1 CSSDEPEL
9 WMYELVTPRPKPSTM
24 PRQPSVGTDGGQ
36 TLCLRN
42 RSRYQSS
49 ASAASGLL
57 IATLPSFPT
66 PSPPFP
72 PINPLPDRPAPAPS
86 RRMPKP
92 YWFLSGFVIDF
103 AHARKSSKFQSSFG
117 GLVPYSFARSVRQY
131 TPSLVTTHG
140 KDSTRFLTVTVSQAS
155 GSTSL

>member
-1 CSSDEPEL
+1 L

-57 IATLPSFPT
+57 IATLPSL
-66 PSPPFP
+66 PSTCAPFAYMNSVAYRTAHVP
-72 PINPLPDRPAPAPS
+72 CPRL
-86 RRMPKP
+86 PKP